1 MTGHFCY
8 KHKEELERCRL
19 IRLRNTNFYR
29 GEFY

>member
-1 MTGHFCY
+1 MIGHFCSKY
-8 KHKEELERCRL
+8 KEKLERYRL